1 MKKTI
6 TIVLLLMVFVSV
18 TSFAQKPY
26 IADDFDINGV
36 KLGSMVTDSNLESKL
51 GAPSRVEIGSIP
63 GYLVY
68 YYGESSIGVE
78 NGEVIAI
85 SVRDSKFPVMTY
97 IFEGGIRVGD
107 NAEEVK
113 AKILQNTRSIITE
126 TSRGFKAG
134 NYDDNVHFRVSNGE
148 ITEISYDNFDI

>member
-1 MKKTI
+1 MKRSILI
-6 TIVLLLMVFVSV
+6 TLLLMLIALIS
-18 TSFAQKPY
+18 TFAQKPC
-26 IADDFDINGV
+26 ITEIFDINGL
-36 KLGSMVTDSNLESKL
+36 KIGSAVTDSIIKSKL

-85 SVRDSKFPVMTY
+85 SVRDSKFPVMTF